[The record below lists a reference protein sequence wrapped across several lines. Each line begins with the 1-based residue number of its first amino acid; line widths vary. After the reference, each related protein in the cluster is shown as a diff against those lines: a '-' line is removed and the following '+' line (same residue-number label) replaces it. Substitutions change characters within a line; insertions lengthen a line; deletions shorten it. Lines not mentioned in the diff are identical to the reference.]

1 MRTEE
6 IITRLFCMVD
16 DKLGGV
22 KKRKNAHL
30 YASEIVTI
38 GILFCLKGVHY
49 RAFYRWLKGDWHHL
63 FPNLPSLDRLLRVLE
78 KYETLTDTLLV
89 EPEAESI
96 IDSYG
101 IELIHPIREG
111 RSDRQV
117 GKKGKSNHR
126 WIVGI
131 KLCWLITP
139 SGQVIEWGWESANK
153 HDQTFRDVG
162 LQWIDQ
168 TDVLSDF
175 GFRKRGETEPKWHFC
190 AHGERNE
197 RMIVERVFSVIT
209 VVNHFKKIFHRA
221 EKYLTA
227 RMGYMAA
234 MFNCLLEMAEGK
246 LAIAQFSL

>member
-16 DKLGGV
+16 DNLGAV
-22 KKRKNAHL
+22 KKRKNANL
-30 YASEIVTI
+30 YASEIITI

-49 RAFYRWLKGDWHHL
+49 RSFYRWLKGDWQHL
-63 FPNLPSLDRLLRVLE
+63 FPNLPSLGRLLRVLE
-78 KYETLTDTLLV
+78 KYEVLTDTMLV
-89 EPEAESI
+89 KPEAESI

-101 IELIHPIREG
+101 IELIHPVREG
-111 RSDRQV
+111 RSPSQV
-117 GKKGKSNHR
+117 GKKGKSNRR

-131 KLCWLITP
+131 KLCWLVRP
-139 SGQVIEWGWESANK
+139 SGQVIEWGWTSANE
-153 HDQTFRDVG
+153 HDQKLRDVG
-162 LQWIDQ
+162 LKWIEQ
-168 TDVLSDF
+168 TEILSDY
-175 GFRKRGETEPKWHFC
+175 GFRKRGEEVPKWHFC
-190 AHGERNE
+190 GHGERND
-197 RMIVERVFSVIT
+197 RMIVERVFSLIT

-221 EKYLTA
+221 KKYLTA